1 METEIGTTLCGD
13 AVMVYMPRPVHSRP
27 PYVLIPKP
35 CFASPIY
42 EQPMTQNYNRN
53 IDICKRR
60 RTYLRIFFEILPQTK
75 FSKFGQKLDIFVR
88 PFFLQVS
95 LRTEQHM
102 FQNMFCIVKI
112 SNTSFF
118 QIWKFL
124 F

>member
-27 PYVLIPKP
+27 PYVLISKP

-42 EQPMTQNYNRN
+42 EQPMT
-53 IDICKRR
+53 
-60 RTYLRIFFEILPQTK
+60 EILPQTK

-102 FQNMFCIVKI
+102 FQNMFCKVKI